1 MYVRRVM
8 TCVKAIHQTLTSI
21 LTLIAAV
28 GAIQTAA
35 HAAEEPAWSIKHF
48 GVSRLILRYD

>member
-1 MYVRRVM
+1 M
-8 TCVKAIHQTLTSI
+8 TSVKEIHQTKKTLTSI

-35 HAAEEPAWSIKHF
+35 
-48 GVSRLILRYD
+48 RR

>member
-1 MYVRRVM
+1 M